1 MSSSYASLLYLV
13 VKFPYDTNVCAF
25 QAKKKSAGDAGANGA
40 ASEVKSEEAKDDK
53 KVCSLW

>member
-1 MSSSYASLLYLV
+1 MHHLLYLV
-13 VKFPYDTNVCAF
+13 VKFSYNTNVCAF

-40 ASEVKSEEAKDDK
+40 VSEVKSEEAKDDK